1 MARILQLT
9 MGSPS
14 RLFLSTRGLT
24 SGLALVLAL
33 YYTKLLGV
41 EKRSILVFIMVSALI
56 LTVLSTSGISLTF
69 RNRPANSITSKN
81 LLAYLS
87 TITIAGFGVAI
98 LSSALLFLY
107 SGSKSPIPASI
118 YIIGFIYSFLACV
131 NLGFQDALLA
141 KGNLKLATFLDLVT
155 ILIQGLSLIFFVFLD
170 QTSLFMSVIISFVVS
185 YLLIVF
191 ATLSVFIQT
200 EKIDFEGLNI
210 EIEELIRSS
219 SQNQLFG
226 IANGMA
232 DRLDRFL
239 IGLMLP
245 LVYLAK
251 YALVT
256 SIISF
261 TRFFPEA
268 YSRLILLKLHQQESR
283 KKSKLG
289 IFAYILIGISV
300 VVVVFTTQEF
310 IRILFGKQW
319 LLPMNVALF
328 FAAQEILR
336 GAYQSRAVKLV
347 AAGKHKDVS
356 RISLFLII
364 GATLFM
370 LFGIQVIGVVGAPV
384 SMVAIY
390 AILNKVLSNKL
401 RALD

>member
-1 MARILQLT
+1 MGRIRQTT

-41 EKRSILVFIMVSALI
+41 EKRSILVFIMISALI
-56 LTVLSTSGISLTF
+56 LTVLSTAGISLTF
-69 RNRPANSITSKN
+69 RNRPAKSISSKN

-98 LSSALLFLY
+98 LSSALLYFY
-107 SGSKSPIPASI
+107 SESKSPIPASI

-131 NLGFQDALLA
+131 NLGFQDALVA
-141 KGNLKLATFLDLVT
+141 KGNLKLATFLDFVT
-155 ILIQGLSLIFFVFLD
+155 ILIQGCSLIFFVYLD

-191 ATLSVFIQT
+191 ATISVFIQT
-200 EKIDFEGLNI
+200 EKIDFEGLNV
-210 EIEELIRSS
+210 EIKELILSS
-219 SQNQLFG
+219 RQNQLFG

-245 LVYLAK
+245 LAFLAK

-268 YSRLILLKLHQQESR
+268 YNRLMLLKLHQQESK

-289 IFAYILIGISV
+289 FFAYGLIGTSV
-300 VVVVFTTQEF
+300 VFLVITSQEF
-310 IRILFGKQW
+310 IRILFGDQW
-319 LLPMNVALF
+319 LLPINVALF

-336 GAYQSRAVKLV
+336 GTYQSKAVKLV
-347 AAGKHKDVS
+347 AAGKHREVS
-356 RISLFLII
+356 RASSFLII

-370 LFGIQVIGVVGAPV
+370 LIGIQVMGVVGAPV

-390 AILNKVLSNKL
+390 AILNKLLSHKL
-401 RALD
+401 KALD